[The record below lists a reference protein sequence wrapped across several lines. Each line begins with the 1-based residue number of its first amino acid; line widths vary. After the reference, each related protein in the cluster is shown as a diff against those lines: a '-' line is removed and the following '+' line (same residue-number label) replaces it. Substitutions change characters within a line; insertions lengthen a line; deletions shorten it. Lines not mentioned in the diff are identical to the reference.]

1 MYTILNMNWTPSQF
15 SRLNNKEK
23 AFVIASIDIR
33 IQADEE
39 EKRKMKNG

>member
-15 SRLNNKEK
+15 SRLSNKEK

-33 IQADEE
+33 IQTEEE

>member
-1 MYTILNMNWTPSQF
+1 MNWTPSQF
-15 SRLNNKEK
+15 SRLSNKEK

-33 IQADEE
+33 IQAEEE